1 MSGLYYW
8 GDQGQFGP
16 FSEGNDGYPHSGEV
30 VRHYR
35 VVVNE
40 ISATKFGKLYG
51 QALGEKPKTRIWV
64 LQMERTNA
72 VPLDITR
79 RRVIAQILS
88 IPPILLGLSN
98 ELAKIPLT
106 VLDTPQTA
114 TRLSKQ
120 NTLQKHV
127 LDEYEQSLGQ

>member
-35 VVVNE
+35 VVVNR
-40 ISATKFGKLYG
+40 ISATRFGKLYG

-79 RRVIAQILS
+79 RRIIA
-88 IPPILLGLSN
+88 
-98 ELAKIPLT
+98 
-106 VLDTPQTA
+106 
-114 TRLSKQ
+114 
-120 NTLQKHV
+120 
-127 LDEYEQSLGQ
+127 